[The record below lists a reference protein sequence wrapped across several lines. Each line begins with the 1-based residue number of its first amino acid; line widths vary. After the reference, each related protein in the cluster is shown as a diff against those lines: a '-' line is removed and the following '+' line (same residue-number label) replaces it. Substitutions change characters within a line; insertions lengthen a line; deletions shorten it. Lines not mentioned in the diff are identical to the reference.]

1 MNLNTCKSCELKHK
15 IPYNVET
22 RFEMKFLVSHFCI
35 FEVSTE
41 IYWWQK
47 VDILF
52 ILNKGKKEMEN
63 FSPQHPGLF
72 FQRRS
77 VRKLF

>member
-52 ILNKGKKEMEN
+52 ILNKGKKEWKI
-63 FSPQHPGLF
+63 FHLSTQASF
-72 FQRRS
+72 FRG
-77 VRKLF
+77 VL